1 MERRARSVRTEVL
14 AGFATLIVTFGAVA
28 LYALV
33 RQRSAVAA
41 VRLSNERYQ
50 RLHERLAEMRANQ
63 GIMNTLVDRIIDE
76 RDRVNSRTW
85 IALARRARRARTAEA
100 TQIARAGLPLA
111 RAPEDQR
118 LLRRAV
124 EVFDE
129 VDANHLA
136 DEPRFEHFFRALS
149 TAELPEAQRLREEIL
164 TREGRSEDALARLM
178 RDLQARAARLA
189 DEADA
194 QQRESLRLLAIA
206 LAVACVLGALTALRA
221 DRTLRPLAVLRDR
234 ARAVAGGDLAAA
246 TVPQRDDEIGDLAR
260 EFERMVRSVA
270 ARDAQ
275 LREANTEIRAAERHL
290 EQVVSSLRAAVLVV
304 RGDRT
309 IESANAAALRWEE
322 HPGLEGVAV
331 EATRLG
337 AAPLVRDAVAAALR
351 DGETRA
357 LEAVTVGDRALDVSV
372 APFVLGEDGARGA
385 LLVADDVTERER
397 ARGRLLQAER
407 LAAIGRMAAH
417 VTHEV
422 RNPLSSMALNAEMLA
437 DELRGEAHREP
448 LRLVSAIQR
457 EIDRLTGITEEYLRV
472 ARLPSPRLE
481 PEDLG
486 ALVHE
491 TVAFTA
497 GEMRG
502 ASVALHARAPRDL
515 PPVMLD
521 EAQIRQALL
530 NLLRNARE
538 AVEGAGRA
546 DRRITVDVDV
556 VGDRVELSVSDSG
569 DGVSDAARE
578 HLFELFFTTR
588 PRGTGLGLPLTR
600 EIVAAHGGTIRVD
613 RAPAADGGGARF
625 VISLPAARSPRE
637 EDLGS

>member
-1 MERRARSVRTEVL
+1 MRRRSRSVRSEVL

-33 RQRSAVAA
+33 RQRAAVAA
-41 VRLSNERYQ
+41 VRLADESYQ

-85 IALARRARRARTAEA
+85 IGLARSARRARTAEA
-100 TQIARAGLPLA
+100 RQIAAAGLTLA
-111 RAPEDQR
+111 RSQDDVR

-124 EVFDE
+124 AVFDD

-136 DEPRFEHFFRALS
+136 DEPKFERFFRALS
-149 TAELPEAQRLREEIL
+149 TAELDEAQRLRQEIL
-164 TREGRSEDALARLM
+164 AREGRSEDELGRLM
-178 RDLQARAARLA
+178 RDLQTRVARLA

-194 QQRESLRLLAIA
+194 QQRESLKLLGLAI
-206 LAVACVLGALTALRA
+206 AVACVLGTLTALRA
-221 DRTLRPLAVLRDR
+221 DRTLRPLAQLRDR
-234 ARAVAGGDLAAA
+234 AQAVARGDLSAAPA
-246 TVPQRDDEIGDLAR
+246 PERDDEIGELAT
-260 EFERMVRSVA
+260 EFERMVLAVRG
-270 ARDAQ
+270 RDAK

-290 EQVVSSLRAAVLVV
+290 EQVVSSLRAAVIVV
-304 RGDRT
+304 RADRT
-309 IESANAAALRWEE
+309 VESANAAASR
-322 HPGLEGVAV
+322 LEARDDLVGAGV
-331 EATRLG
+331 EDTRLG
-337 AAPLVRDAVAAALR
+337 ALPQVREAVSTALAGGGATALDAVEV
-351 DGETRA
+351 GER
-357 LEAVTVGDRALDVSV
+357 VLDVAV
-372 APFVLGEDGARGA
+372 APFVLGEGGA
-385 LLVADDVTERER
+385 LGALVVADDVTERER
-397 ARGRLLQAER
+397 ARRRLLQAER

-437 DELRGEAHREP
+437 DELQAEP
-448 LRLVSAIQR
+448 SAESLGLVRAIQR

-491 TVAFTA
+491 TAAFTA
-497 GEMRG
+497 VEMRG
-502 ASVALHARAPRDL
+502 AGVELEVRVAKVL
-515 PPVMLD
+515 PLVMLD
-521 EAQIRQALL
+521 ESQLRQALL

-538 AVEGAGRA
+538 AVERGDGPA
-546 DRRITVDVDV
+546 RRITIEARERE
-556 VGDRVELSVSDSG
+556 GRVELSVADSG
-569 DGVSDAARE
+569 DGISDEARE

-600 EIVAAHGGTIRVD
+600 EIVLAHGGTIHAE
-613 RAPAADGGGARF
+613 RASPADGGGARF
-625 VISLPAARSPRE
+625 VILLPVSGEPPE
-637 EDLGS
+637 EETG